1 MFLVAAVAAGGA
13 RYLAVRGFLDH
24 RANRQLFSA
33 RRAVTFALGN
43 DRALDRRGLT
53 SLSLLSGVGAAD
65 TFVEVRDSSNRVL
78 ASSPAGF
85 RGQPA
90 PPPRLPAVLHPPLP
104 SGTGSVGRQPF
115 SRFET
120 GAVRGSGRYRV
131 LVSPLASDGDI
142 LVVAVPL
149 VGVSRTLSHLVVVE
163 LAITSIV
170 LAVLGVGAFLML
182 RAGLRPLER
191 IAGTAD
197 EIAHGD
203 LALRVA
209 PANQRTEA
217 GRLGLALNRMLER
230 LEGAFRQLEQAVQRR
245 DRSEAQLRRFV
256 ASASHDL
263 RTPLTSI
270 RGYAALFRRGA
281 AEKPADLAKSMA
293 RIESE
298 ATRMSALI
306 DDLLLLARL
315 DEQRPQA
322 SEPLD
327 LTQIALDAVQDAR
340 VRDSTRPITMHEQGP
355 VIVIGEA
362 RRLAQVVTNL
372 LANAQLHTPPQTQI
386 EIEVGTRGEEA
397 VLAVSDTGPGVDP
410 EQVSHLFEP
419 FYRIAADGAQDGAP
433 RAQGTGL
440 GLAIV
445 AAIMHAHNGSATAGS
460 LPGGGARFEV
470 TLPLAPKPSVP
481 PTSAAWA
488 PAPKLVADARAQARV
503 PDPRR

>member
-13 RYLAVRGFLDH
+13 RYLALRSFLEH
-24 RANRQLFSA
+24 RADRQLFSA
-33 RRAVTFALGN
+33 RRAVTFALG
-43 DRALDRRGLT
+43 DGRALDQRALT
-53 SLSLLSGVGAAD
+53 SVSLLRGVGAAD

-90 PPPRLPAVLHPPLP
+90 PPPRLPTVLHPPLP
-104 SGTGSVGRQPF
+104 SGTGSAGRQRV

-131 LVSPLASDGDI
+131 LVSSLAGNGDI

-149 VGVSRTLSHLVVVE
+149 ASVSGTLSHLVLLE

-170 LAVLGVGAFLML
+170 LGVLGVGAFFML

-191 IAGTAD
+191 IAATAG

-209 PANQRTEA
+209 PANERTEV

-230 LEGAFRQLEQAVQRR
+230 LEGAFRQLEEAVQRR

-256 ASASHDL
+256 ASASHEL

-315 DEQRPQA
+315 DERRPLA
-322 SEPLD
+322 SELLD
-327 LTQIALDAVQDAR
+327 LTQIALDAAQDAR
-340 VRDSTRPITMHEQGP
+340 VRDSTRPITVHEQGP
-355 VIVIGEA
+355 VTVIGDG

-372 LANAQLHTPPQTQI
+372 LANAQLHTPPETHI
-386 EIEVGTRGEEA
+386 EIEVGTRGKEA

-410 EQVSHLFEP
+410 EQASHLFEP
-419 FYRIAADGAQDGAP
+419 FYRTGAGGAQDGAP
-433 RAQGTGL
+433 RARGTGL

-445 AAIMHAHNGSATAGS
+445 AAIMHAHNGSATVGS
-460 LPGGGARFEV
+460 PPGGGARFEV
-470 TLPLAPKPSVP
+470 TLPLAARSSVP
-481 PTSAAWA
+481 EV
-488 PAPKLVADARAQARV
+488 LHADGARRLTL
-503 PDPRR
+503 